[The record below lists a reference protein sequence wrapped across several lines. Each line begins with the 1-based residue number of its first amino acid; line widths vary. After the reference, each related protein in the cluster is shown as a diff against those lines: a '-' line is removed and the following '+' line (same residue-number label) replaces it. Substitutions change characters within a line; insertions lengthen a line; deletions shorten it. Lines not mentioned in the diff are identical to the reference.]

1 MRINSQS
8 NFSPNDTRFHS
19 IKDDIETWG
28 GWALSI
34 LSRVDHPI
42 IQKLLCCILWQTV
55 QVDGSRARE
64 AVDLSILNE
73 FYKRGEVAAR
83 VPLADLDLGA
93 VAFDQAKNFVK
104 MMECVNRI
112 ADLAEAEGH
121 HPDLH
126 LTGYRN
132 LKIELTTHAIG
143 GLSENDFILAAKIDA
158 LLAEQESRKP
168 DR

>member
-1 MRINSQS
+1 
-8 NFSPNDTRFHS
+8 
-19 IKDDIETWG
+19 
-28 GWALSI
+28 
-34 LSRVDHPI
+34 
-42 IQKLLCCILWQTV
+42 
-55 QVDGSRARE
+55 
-64 AVDLSILNE
+64 
-73 FYKRGEVAAR
+73 
-83 VPLADLDLGA
+83 
-93 VAFDQAKNFVK
+93 

-112 ADLAEAEGH
+112 SELSEAEGH

-158 LLAEQESRKP
+158 LLAQCESRKP